1 MKILLT
7 TLNAK
12 YIHSALSL
20 RYLRGVCK
28 SHFPQV
34 ILREFTI
41 NEQVE
46 HIAAEIFREKAQVVA
61 FSCYIWNIAQTLQI
75 AATLKKVQ
83 PDISIVL
90 GGPEVSYDAPDYME
104 SNPSIDFIICGEGE
118 QTFLELMQYLCKKN
132 EFLKDIAGLV
142 YRNGNE
148 IYQNQA
154 RECIT
159 DLDQIPSPY
168 EGEVADELNNKIVYY
183 ETSRGCPF
191 RCQYCL
197 SSTLHGVRYFS
208 LERVKTDLQSLIN
221 AGVKQVKF
229 VDRTFNVDKKRALV
243 IWQFILEHYRM
254 GMNFHFELA
263 ADLLDDEMLAFLAH
277 IPPGVFQFEIGVQS
291 TYQPTLSEIQRKTNL
306 TKINENVACI
316 RSYDNIHQHL
326 DLIAGLPMET
336 FQRFGQSFNDVYEM
350 KPDQLQLGFLKLLRG
365 SGLRHRA
372 EIYGYQYTSYP
383 PYEVL
388 LNDCLPY
395 EAVLQLK
402 IIEDLLEKYGNS
414 HRFDNTL
421 EYLISNHFE
430 GAFQFFEK
438 FSSFWQEREY
448 HKISL
453 KTMGLYQII
462 FDFCSTF
469 MSGEIAFLREILK
482 FDLLCQEK
490 VIQLPAWCC
499 KYEIDKHQ
507 ERIFAF
513 YRSEKN
519 VTEYLKELQHYSQK
533 QIYRKAHIE
542 VFGYDIIEWL
552 QNHKSMPSFQLT
564 PVLFNY
570 DIKNKLFRKCAYY
583 KVNL

>member
-28 SHFPQV
+28 THFSQV

-90 GGPEVSYDAPDYME
+90 GGPEVSYDASDYMR

-118 QTFLELMQYLCKKN
+118 QTFLELMQSLCN
-132 EFLKDIAGLV
+132 RNPFLKDIDGLV
-142 YRNGNE
+142 YRDGNE

-154 RECIT
+154 RACIT

-168 EGEVADELNNKIVYY
+168 EGEFAQELSNKITYY

-197 SSTLHGVRYFS
+197 SSTLSGVRYFS

-229 VDRTFNVDKKRALV
+229 VDRTFNVNKKRALA
-243 IWQFILEHYRM
+243 IWQFILEHYRS

-263 ADLLDDEMLAFLAH
+263 ADLLDDEMLAFLEYV
-277 IPPGVFQFEIGVQS
+277 PPGLFQFEIGVQS
-291 TYQPTLSEIQRKTNL
+291 TYQTTLSEIQRKTNL

-316 RSYDNIHQHL
+316 KSYNNIHQHL

-336 FQRFGQSFNDVYEM
+336 FQQFGQSFNDVYEM

-372 EIYGYQYTSYP
+372 EIYGYQYTYYP

-395 EAVLQLK
+395 EAMLQLK

-438 FSSFWQEREY
+438 FSLFWQERGC

-462 FDFCSTF
+462 FDFCRTF
-469 MSGEIAFLREILK
+469 LSDEISFLREILK

-490 VIQLPAWCC
+490 VLQLPSWC
-499 KYEIDKHQ
+499 KLYEVTDHKEH
-507 ERIFAF
+507 IFEF
-513 YRSEKN
+513 YRNRDHINK
-519 VTEYLKELQHYSQK
+519 YLKELKDYSHK

-542 VFGYDIIEWL
+542 VFGYDMIDWFQDQKITP
-552 QNHKSMPSFQLT
+552 QSQLT

-570 DIKNKLFRKCAYY
+570 DIENKLFRKCAYY